1 MVDRLRTGPMFCRM
15 QTRKRFRLVLMR
27 APLRADPQ
35 KPLGLACNVQTD
47 EDWLWCIA
55 LAPDVVT
62 PERTARMLALLT
74 INAIPP
80 LLYPPAIGAGV
91 MMPDGSFVNQNNEPL
106 AARIEAE
113 ISTLTNE
120 LLTQHS
126 SYLDLLCAV
135 LTGEDTVPGFERV
148 STEHQVHYPDC
159 VQFFA
164 PDPPPLVVRQ
174 REMNSPLSKRFTYR

>member
-1 MVDRLRTGPMFCRM
+1 MVDRLRTGPSFCRM
-15 QTRKRFRLVLMR
+15 QTRKRFRLVLIR

-35 KPLGLACNVQTD
+35 KPLGLACRVQTD

-74 INAIPP
+74 IDEAQNVIPP
-80 LLYPPAIGAGV
+80 LLYPPAIRAGV

-126 SYLDLLCAV
+126 SYLGLLCAV
-135 LTGEDTVPGFERV
+135 LTGEDTVPGFESV
-148 STEHQVHYPDC
+148 SPEHQVHYPDC

-164 PDPPPLVVRQ
+164 PDPPPLVVR
-174 REMNSPLSKRFTYR
+174 NVK